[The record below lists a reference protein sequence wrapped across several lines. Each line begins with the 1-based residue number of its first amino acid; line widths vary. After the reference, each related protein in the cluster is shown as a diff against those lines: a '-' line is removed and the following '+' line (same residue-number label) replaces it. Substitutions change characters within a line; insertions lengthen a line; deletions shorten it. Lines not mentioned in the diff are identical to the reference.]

1 MTSMPA
7 ARMKLADRGRIAPGM
22 KADLVLFDPDTVID
36 RSTFEHPRT
45 LAEGI
50 SRVWVNGQEV
60 WKDGKTAGATPGR
73 VLYGPGRETAA
84 TAASR

>member
-1 MTSMPA
+1 MTSLTA
-7 ARMKLADRGRIAPGM
+7 QRMKLADRGRIAAGLR
-22 KADLVLFDPDTVID
+22 ADLVLFDPETVID

-60 WKDGKTAGATPGR
+60 WRDGKTAGSTPGR

-84 TAASR
+84 AR